1 LLGNEQRQ
9 NVDRDLRSS
18 QTLARRLLWLTLEG
32 GTILGSNREGLQMST
47 MNPLK
52 FVGGLVLEVG
62 AVIAALAILPGLGG
76 SGLTN
81 FGQLSSTSNDRLA
94 MQGTSADIIPNQ
106 VFFNADSSR
115 MIDEPQSRPTP
126 SAYSQQKPAAWQNDF
141 APAPPVSQQRYV
153 ENMLDHNSQRALDA
167 AARLWTQ
174 GDRLLPQ
181 ELRVR
186 REMPNHQVPSNHQT
200 AGEPIRQYQQPQ
212 VRQPEPQQRYQP
224 QPYQPQ
230 PYQPH
235 SYQQPNS
242 QQPRAVYSPDRES
255 IAEEVLPSPPEVY
268 RQPAQYAPASPAPQR
283 YSVQEQP
290 RYLDRRY

>member
-9 NVDRDLRSS
+9 NAHPARQQS

-62 AVIAALAILPGLGG
+62 AVIAALAIIPGLGG

-81 FGQLSSTSNDRLA
+81 FGQLSSAPNDRLA
-94 MQGTSADIIPNQ
+94 MPAASADMPNQ
-106 VFFNADSSR
+106 VFFSADSSR
-115 MIDEPQSRPTP
+115 VIDEPAARPTP
-126 SAYSQQKPAAWQNDF
+126 PAAWQNDF
-141 APAPPVSQQRYV
+141 APPPPVSQQRYV

-174 GDRLLPQ
+174 GDRLLPP
-181 ELRVR
+181 ELRVQR
-186 REMPNHQVPSNHQT
+186 QPANPPANQPSSRDY
-200 AGEPIRQYQQPQ
+200 AGEPVRQYQQPY
-212 VRQPEPQQRYQP
+212 QPQPVYPQQRPAYSQQQPAYSQPQP

-230 PYQPH
+230 
-235 SYQQPNS
+235 YQQPVRTYAQN
-242 QQPRAVYSPDRES
+242 RES
-255 IAEEVLPSPPEVY
+255 IAEEVLPSAPEID
-268 RQPAQYAPASPAPQR
+268 RPSNYAPVNSLNQR
-283 YSVQEQP
+283 PQP
-290 RYLDRRY
+290 RYSAQDQPRYVDRRY